1 MEKEIIT
8 DLHNRGFNVMP
19 AKLGTKMPMVG
30 EWLSLQNK
38 KYDGEFPNSCNAA
51 IICGAISDNLFVLDL
66 DEASIYDDFREYHG
80 KTFTVQS
87 GKGYHLYFRTDGF
100 LPPNANGVED
110 SRGRT
115 LEIQVEGK
123 YVMSPGSFVVP
134 DEKSKHK
141 YPISKQNGFYYKI
154 ICDKPVMTIN
164 PGIIKEK
171 LDSLGFVTTRSKM
184 ADIKNGVKEGSRD
197 NDVFKYTCYL
207 VREFGLSGET
217 LLKAVEDQ
225 NKKNKPPLYDSDLTR
240 IINRALSYE
249 GKNVERVDD
258 IISKIIASD
267 EPMEISMQDIT
278 PILEGV
284 PVKFHATVTAVG
296 ERYTITKE
304 ANFICGDG
312 HDNPTVCDSFHNI
325 KIPIVCDDPGCK
337 QRDFDIDRDSL
348 KTEYVQLMRIEEFL
362 EESRNSTPV
371 EFDAEIIGDKIG
383 EAYAGQRKNF
393 TAKFRSIITEK
404 KGQHNNIVFEI
415 VEMEDTEQGTGCLPE
430 PEEVDTWRE
439 IDIFNKVCI
448 SVAPELLFNNNIKK
462 SIMFS
467 IAGGTGLNGKRSNIH
482 VALPGDAQLGKSE
495 ILEAFHKLT
504 PGSGFALG
512 GSLSGPG
519 LTIGMVKLF
528 NGTMV
533 PKPGLLPRHTGY
545 PVYFDEGDKMSDK
558 DMESLFEC
566 MEQQTVTNNK
576 VGANGLRLP
585 AINQIIFAGNPKNGK
600 YNHNISIMDNFNM
613 SEPFI
618 TRFDI
623 IWLLIDKNSADLD
636 AKIRKHIRDFKRNEG
651 SYLKT
656 DELQRYFTY
665 IKTLS
670 PTLPEELETKLDD
683 IHKKMRR
690 LNTKQDGLNMGWR
703 QYYGLHRLVTACA
716 ACHLRDTVTQEDIDI
731 VYSIIKESLNSLK
744 MDIEG
749 GGNQSTFLTTSQSK
763 EKLFLEIWNAMMDDN
778 FEVDKDDFITEL
790 GKHHPFTGLTAE
802 IEFSKRSDRMIL
814 NNNSGKYKIG

>member
-1 MEKEIIT
+1 
-8 DLHNRGFNVMP
+8 MP
-19 AKLGTKMPMVG
+19 AKLGTKMPMVV

-38 KYDGEFPNSCNAA
+38 KYDGEFPNNCNAA

-66 DEASIYDDFREYHG
+66 DEASIYNDFAEYHN
-80 KTFTVQS
+80 KTFIVES

-110 SRGRT
+110 NRGRT

-134 DEKSKHK
+134 DSKSKHK
-141 YPISKQNGFYYKI
+141 YPIGKQNGFYYKI
-154 ICDKPVMTIN
+154 ISDLPVMTIN
-164 PGIIKEK
+164 PNVIKEK
-171 LDSLGFVTTRSKM
+171 LDALGFITAKKKM
-184 ADIKNGVKEGSRD
+184 FDIKKGTKEGSRN
-197 NDVFKYTCYL
+197 NDTFKYACF
-207 VREFGLSGET
+207 VIREFGLSGEA
-217 LLKAVEDQ
+217 LKSAVFALNQ
-225 NKKNKPPLYDSDLTR
+225 KHTIPLPESEVNTIIRQALT
-240 IINRALSYE
+240 NE
-249 GKNVERVDD
+249 GENIEKHND
-258 IISKIIASD
+258 IVSKIMASD
-267 EPMEISMQDIT
+267 TPMEISMQDIT

-284 PVKFHATVTAVG
+284 SVKFHATVTAVG

-304 ANFICGDG
+304 ATYKCPDG
-312 HDNPTVCDSFHNI
+312 HDTHIKQDKNHDI
-325 KIPIVCDDPGCK
+325 KIPVICDDVGCK
-337 QRDFDIDRDSL
+337 HRDFVLDRDSL
-348 KTEYVQLMRIEEFL
+348 KTEYVQIMRIEEFL

-393 TAKFRSIITEK
+393 TAKFRSIPVK
-404 KGQHNNIVFEI
+404 KDVRENRIVFEI
-415 VEMEDTEQGTGCLPE
+415 VEMENVEQGSGCLPE
-430 PEEVDTWRE
+430 DTEVDTWRE
-439 IDIFNKVCI
+439 IDIFNKVCKSI
-448 SVAPELLFNNNIKK
+448 APELLFNNNIKK

-482 VALPGDAQLGKSE
+482 VAIPGDAQLGKSE
-495 ILEAFHKLT
+495 MLEAFYKLT

-519 LTIGMVKLF
+519 LTIGMVKLY

-545 PVYFDEGDKMSDK
+545 PVYFDEGDKMSEK
-558 DMESLFEC
+558 DMDSLFEC

-576 VGANGLRLP
+576 AGVNGLRLP
-585 AINQIIFAGNPKNGK
+585 AVNQIIFAGNPKNGK

-623 IWLLIDKNSADLD
+623 IWLLTDKNSADLD
-636 AKIRKHIRDFKRNEG
+636 AKTRKHIRDFKRNEG
-651 SYLKT
+651 SYMKT
-656 DELQRYFTY
+656 DELQRYFAY

-716 ACHLRDTVTQEDIDI
+716 ACHLRETVTQDDIDI
-731 VYSIIKESLNSLK
+731 VYTIVRESLKSLD
-744 MDIEG
+744 MDIEDG
-749 GGNQSTFLTTSQSK
+749 KNQSTFLTTSQSK
-763 EKLFLEIWNAMMDDN
+763 EKLFLEVWNAMLDDN
-778 FEVDKDDFITEL
+778 MELDKGDFITEL
-790 GKHHPFTGLTAE
+790 GKHPPFTALTAE
-802 IEFSKRSDRMIL
+802 VEWNKRSDKFIL
-814 NNNSGKYKIG
+814 NNNSNKYRLG